1 MQLRVGKGRRKMKT
15 KLQKGQGLVEFALV
29 VGMMMFLVVG
39 MSVLAMVFLDLHVAD
54 VSANAAI
61 HAAQIHVV
69 DGQSCYSEA
78 MTSLGH
84 PTFIMAQN
92 ATFTISNC
100 STDVN
105 ALGTRGSAI
114 TATWTFL
121 VNPPLP
127 FFYNENGFPM
137 TLHKH
142 YTALYSR

>member
-1 MQLRVGKGRRKMKT
+1 MK
-15 KLQKGQGLVEFALV
+15 KNQEKGQGLVEFALV
-29 VGMMMFLVVG
+29 VILMMFMVVG
-39 MSVLAMVFLDLHVAD
+39 MVSVGMVLLDLHMAD

-61 HAAQIHVV
+61 HAAQIHVI

-78 MTSLGH
+78 IAAKGNPVFVL
-84 PTFIMAQN
+84 AEN

-100 STDVN
+100 SGDAN

-127 FFYNENGFPM
+127 FFYNANGFPM
-137 TLHKH
+137 TLHKT
-142 YTALYSR
+142 YTAFYSR

>member
-1 MQLRVGKGRRKMKT
+1 MKT
-15 KLQKGQGLVEFALV
+15 NFQKGQGLVEFALV
-29 VGMMMFLVVG
+29 ATMLMFMVVG
-39 MSVLAMVFLDLHVAD
+39 MVVLGLVLLDLHVAD
-54 VSANAAI
+54 VSANAAV
-61 HAAQIHVV
+61 HAAQIHVI

-78 MTSLGH
+78 MTSLGS
-84 PTFIMAQN
+84 PTFILAEH

-105 ALGTRGSAI
+105 ALGTRGSSI

-142 YTALYSR
+142 YIAFYSR